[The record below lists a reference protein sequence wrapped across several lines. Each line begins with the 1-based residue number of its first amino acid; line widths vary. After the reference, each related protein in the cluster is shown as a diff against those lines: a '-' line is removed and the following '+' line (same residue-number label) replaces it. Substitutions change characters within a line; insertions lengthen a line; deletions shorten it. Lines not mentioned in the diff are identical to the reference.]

1 MAVHSLFGRDEAC
14 QVGQRGDE
22 ACQVG
27 QRGDEAC
34 QVAKPFLDVC
44 KQILSVLDKFGAAM
58 AIVKSPFGGNV
69 TESRNTEEAEAK
81 ACVVGLRLLGNVS
94 QAPVILESDNAVVVN
109 VIKSNGDR
117 RGRIWHVYEEVMHLK
132 SFFQDFAVWQE

>member
-69 TESRNTEEAEAK
+69 TLPKSIAPSQSNDHE
-81 ACVVGLRLLGNVS
+81 VLGC
-94 QAPVILESDNAVVVN
+94 QTIHL
-109 VIKSNGDR
+109 
-117 RGRIWHVYEEVMHLK
+117 IWSL
-132 SFFQDFAVWQE
+132 SPSL

>member
-69 TESRNTEEAEAK
+69 TGQLCSWRNV
-81 ACVVGLRLLGNVS
+81 CPS
-94 QAPVILESDNAVVVN
+94 S
-109 VIKSNGDR
+109 
-117 RGRIWHVYEEVMHLK
+117 
-132 SFFQDFAVWQE
+132 